1 MGSPTAH
8 LITFGG
14 GSFAYRRGAR
24 RLVLQAE
31 ASGIF
36 KTITK
41 VTDKTLPEFSP
52 VAWAKHEKFV
62 LDAKKGF
69 GYWIWKPIIIE
80 QKLREI
86 PPGDLL
92 FYVDAGCELNLL
104 SEAPR
109 RRLDEYFV
117 LAKKHGSLAMQM
129 QDIEDRNFY
138 PAEQNYSKASLISAI
153 NPSERTLQERQL
165 LAGVLFFVN
174 NESSHD
180 FIQKW
185 LTFAERDNYSLLV
198 DSQDENERVD
208 FKGHRHDQSIFS
220 LLYKEDGKQYILD
233 ETDWKPNWLVLGANY
248 PIWAMRNRSGISRGV
263 MKVPDSIDR
272 IAYWI
277 KGTKNTLLY
286 KVNGLLRYFLK
297 K

>member
-1 MGSPTAH
+1 MKAPIVH

-24 RLVLQAE
+24 RLGLQAE

-41 VTDKTLPEFSP
+41 VTDKTFPEFSP
-52 VAWAKHEKFV
+52 VAWAKHEKFI
-62 LDAKKGF
+62 LEAKKGF
-69 GYWIWKPIIIE
+69 GYWLWKPLIIE

-86 PPGDLL
+86 PNGDLL
-92 FYVDAGCELNLL
+92 IYLDAGCELNLL

-109 RRLDEYFV
+109 RRMDEYFL

-129 QDIEDRNFY
+129 QDIEERDFY
-138 PAEQNYSKASLISAI
+138 PAEQRYSKASLISAI
-153 NPSERTLQERQL
+153 NPSDSTLEERQL

-174 NESSHD
+174 NESSHE

-185 LTFAERDNYSLLV
+185 LTFAVRDNYSLLV
-198 DSQDENERVD
+198 DSQDKNERVD

-220 LLYKEDGKQYILD
+220 LLYKEHGKYYILD
-233 ETDWKPNWLVLGANY
+233 ETDWKPDWPTLGANY

-263 MKVPDSIDR
+263 MSVPDSIDR
-272 IAYWI
+272 LVYWI

-286 KVNGLLRYFLK
+286 KVTGLHDYLLK